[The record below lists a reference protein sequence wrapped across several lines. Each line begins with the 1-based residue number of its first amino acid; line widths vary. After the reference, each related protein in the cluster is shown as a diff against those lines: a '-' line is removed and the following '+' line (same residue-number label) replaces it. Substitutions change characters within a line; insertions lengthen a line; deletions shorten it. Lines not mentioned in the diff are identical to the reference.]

1 MHVSCFGV
9 VFARGGCVAPRGQKE
24 ASFECVLL
32 NTPITNRFTMSITR
46 EELIPRGK
54 LTLRFSNW
62 TFDEPTPE
70 TRLVA
75 IAFGDSSPPGT
86 DHQDRTRIV
95 SSGHRQASRLFGFIC
110 GHSAG
115 HHEHGGR
122 GRRPER
128 RRDLHVRGAMARVR
142 DELERE
148 SPFFRLPPPV
158 RTPRVRPIPRLHPTQ
173 SDPAKIRRRRDFG
186 DAPGGRSE
194 PPRTRRDRLT
204 FARSTPHPRHLFR

>member
-1 MHVSCFGV
+1 
-9 VFARGGCVAPRGQKE
+9 
-24 ASFECVLL
+24 
-32 NTPITNRFTMSITR
+32 MSITR

-70 TRLVA
+70 TRLVC
-75 IAFGDSSPPGT
+75 D
-86 DHQDRTRIV
+86 QDRTRIV
-95 SSGHRQASRLFGFIC
+95 STGHRQASRLFGFIC

-148 SPFFRLPPPV
+148 SPFFRVPPPV
-158 RTPRVRPIPRLHPTQ
+158 HTPRVRPIPRLHPTQ

-204 FARSTPHPRHLFR
+204 FSRSTPHPRHLFR